1 MTRTLLIALALAAL
15 AACQPEKKGETAKE
29 AAATEME
36 ALGKKPSLDA
46 SLPEGKDKGQKSQ
59 PETAT
64 APNAQRSKAAGAE
77 TGSDRPSAAGQ
88 PEKGRS
94 KAAAL
99 PAKQQETASENAG
112 SSKHSSFTPDP
123 STPSPPSH
131 IAWGALL
138 QKHVSPE
145 GKVDYKGFLAD
156 KAKLQAYLDELA
168 AHPAEKGWP
177 RNEKLAYWINAYNA
191 FTVKLILD
199 HYPVSSITK
208 IHDGKPWDVKW
219 INLGGK
225 TYSLNN
231 IEHDIIRPG
240 FDEPRIHFAVNCA
253 ARSCPPLLNR
263 AWTADN
269 LGRYLGQQARS
280 FINNPQYNEIGQ
292 DAVQISRIFEWYA
305 GDFGDIINYL
315 NQYADTK
322 IRQDAQVSYKEY
334 DWALNGQD

>member
-1 MTRTLLIALALAAL
+1 MMRALLIALGLAAL

-29 AAATEME
+29 AGATEME
-36 ALGKKPSLDA
+36 TLGKKPSLDA
-46 SLPEGKDKGQKSQ
+46 SLPEVKDKGQKSQ
-59 PETAT
+59 PETA
-64 APNAQRSKAAGAE
+64 ANPNAQRSKAAGAE
-77 TGSDRPSAAGQ
+77 TGSDRLSAAGQ

-94 KAAAL
+94 KAATLA
-99 PAKQQETASENAG
+99 AKKQETASENAG
-112 SSKHSSFTPDP
+112 PSRLSSFTPDP
-123 STPSPPSH
+123 STPSPPNH

-156 KAKLQAYLDELA
+156 KANLQAYLDELA
-168 AHPAEKGWP
+168 ANPAEKGWP

-219 INLGGK
+219 IQLGGK

-269 LGRYLGQQARS
+269 LSQLLEQQARS
-280 FINNPQYNEIGQ
+280 FINNPRYNEIGQ
-292 DAVQISRIFEWYA
+292 DEVEISKIFEWYA
-305 GDFGDIINYL
+305 GDFGDIIGYL
-315 NQYADTK
+315 NKYSNTQ
-322 IRQDAQVSYKEY
+322 IRQDARVSYKEY
-334 DWALNGQD
+334 DWGLNGQD